1 VKVRN
6 AYYWPTDPER
16 AEFARD
22 FQIMECRSDGP
33 RHWLM
38 VPRDW
43 ACMSPLP
50 DLGAGEPVLGSVFY
64 EDPGAPERSA
74 LMAVLFL
81 PDDQAFFAHEL
92 AEAVA
97 RHYELTLSEVD
108 PAAHKELMATA
119 SSDQQFGFLSVAH
132 HADAWLC
139 FVGLA
144 PAERKGQPVERQLGV
159 GWATFLARKS
169 AVDV

>member
-1 VKVRN
+1 MNARN
-6 AYYWPTDPER
+6 AYYWPAEPEG
-16 AEFARD
+16 AELARD
-22 FQIMECRSDGP
+22 FLIMECRSDGP

-38 VPRDW
+38 VPRGW
-43 ACMSPLP
+43 ACVSPLP

-64 EDPGAPERSA
+64 EDPSAPGQSA

-97 RHYELTLSEVD
+97 RHYGLVLSEVD
-108 PAAHKELMATA
+108 PAAHVELMATA
-119 SSDQQFGFLSVAH
+119 SSLEQFGFLSVAH

-144 PAERKGQPVERQLGV
+144 PASRRGEAVERQLGV
-159 GWATFLARKS
+159 GWATFLAHKS
-169 AVDV
+169 DVDV